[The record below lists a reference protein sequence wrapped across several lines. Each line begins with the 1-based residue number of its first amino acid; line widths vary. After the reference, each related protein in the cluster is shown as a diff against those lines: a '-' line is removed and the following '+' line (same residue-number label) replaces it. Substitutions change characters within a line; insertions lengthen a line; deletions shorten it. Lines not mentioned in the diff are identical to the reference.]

1 MISNVEIQMFDDG
14 DSMVFA
20 DLRILHIPMIPLK
33 GSLLMGARLR
43 LRTHYESNLADEPIT
58 NEVNMAFS
66 VTEYLEDLL
75 LATDSEQ
82 THDEDDYNF
91 EIPEFVKEQVSL

>member
-1 MISNVEIQMFDDG
+1 
-14 DSMVFA
+14 
-20 DLRILHIPMIPLK
+20 
-33 GSLLMGARLR
+33 MGARLQ
-43 LRTHYESNLADEPIT
+43 LRAHYEGNLADEPIT

-82 THDEDDYNF
+82 TETTPTEEDFVF
-91 EIPEFVKEQVSL
+91 EIPSFIREQVIL